1 MLTYAASG
9 GAGRDAYSLFAL
21 NDGSSVL
28 TAAVAAA
35 DQTLNIASAS
45 LAGIT
50 NGLFACEEVLV
61 GQAKRPPCKDVHVQ
75 VAISY

>member
-50 NGLFACEEVLV
+50 NVRMCQHMSAYGLTRTHGKTTSSHA
-61 GQAKRPPCKDVHVQ
+61 DVC
-75 VAISY
+75 

>member
-28 TAAVAAA
+28 TSAVAAA
-35 DQTLNIASAS
+35 DQTLNISSAS
-45 LAGIT
+45 HAGIT
-50 NGLFACEEVLV
+50 NVSMCQHMSAYVI
-61 GQAKRPPCKDVHVQ
+61 R
-75 VAISY
+75 